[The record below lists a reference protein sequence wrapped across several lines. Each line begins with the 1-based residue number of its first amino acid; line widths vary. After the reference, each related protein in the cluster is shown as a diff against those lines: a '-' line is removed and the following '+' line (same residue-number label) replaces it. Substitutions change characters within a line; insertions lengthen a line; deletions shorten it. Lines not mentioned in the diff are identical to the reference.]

1 MPLGGRVV
9 QGQGEP
15 LGDGNSLDR
24 QIQEAQSDG
33 LDLEPECGEEV
44 IIGTIAVGDPRGSEP
59 TGDGAS
65 PLAEDDTD
73 DQPLKP
79 PGVSTV
85 EMFGEGADPGGEQAG
100 EHDVSHPLSS
110 RVIVS

>member
-9 QGQGEP
+9 QGQSEP
-15 LGDGNSLDR
+15 PGDGNSSDR

-44 IIGTIAVGDPRGSEP
+44 IIGAIAVGDPRGTEP
-59 TGDGAS
+59 TGDGPS
-65 PLAEDDTD
+65 PLGQDETD
-73 DQPLKP
+73 DQPMEP

-85 EMFGEGADPGGEQAG
+85 EMLGEGTDPSGEHAG
-100 EHDVSHPLSS
+100 EHNASHPSS
-110 RVIVS
+110 SWGIVS